1 MTQEFKDNLEKAIN
15 ASGFPFE
22 QYVSK
27 VLLHHGWTIIPN
39 RYYIDDIKGVEREID
54 ILAYKIL
61 DDKKENICYYT
72 TLIISCKK
80 SDSSKW
86 CFLTRDVDKLDVNV
100 NYFPFHY
107 LSDDERLINITES
120 QIAKIE
126 ASYRKEREVKAVYDF
141 PKTIVS
147 YQIFDDSK
155 QKKEFQKNEAI
166 YDSVITTIKALES
179 EKSNLLSQ
187 RRKSNNNKRHRFY
200 SFYLLSLFDGDMV
213 ECNFRADNSVLINE
227 INSINYLNRHIVN
240 KRESFYA
247 IQFIKK
253 NEFENK
259 LSEYDAL
266 AEYNNTLFP
275 SLLTSFYTDI
285 FNEPDRVKIFW
296 KEFVSST
303 EWAIS
308 LSLRKHLGNQ
318 VSAQIEDYLLDDDIL
333 KLEISKEIDY
343 SAYSVLNDNNS
354 AAYKSVKA
362 ALHKFFRYDG
372 KFKFDISLP
381 F

>member
-1 MTQEFKDNLEKAIN
+1 MTQEFKGNLEKAIN

-22 QYVSK
+22 QYISTT
-27 VLLHHGWTIIPN
+27 LLHHGWTIIPN

-54 ILAYKIL
+54 ILAYKTL
-61 DDKKENICYYT
+61 NDKKENICYYT

-86 CFLTRDVDKLDVNV
+86 CFLTRDVDKLDINV

-107 LSDDERLINITES
+107 LSDDERLLNITDS
-120 QIAKIE
+120 KITE
-126 ASYRKEREVKAVYDF
+126 IEKSYRKKTDCKGVYEF

-155 QKKEFQKNEAI
+155 AKKEFQKNDAI

-187 RRKSNNNKRHRFY
+187 RRKSKDKKGHRFY

-213 ECNFRADNSVLINE
+213 ECNFKADSSILINE
-227 INSINYLNRHIVN
+227 ISSINYLNRHIVN

-247 IQFIKK
+247 IQFITK
-253 NEFENK
+253 NEFESK
-259 LSEYDAL
+259 LLEYDAL
-266 AEYNNTLFP
+266 AEYNATLFP
-275 SLLTSFYTDI
+275 SLLSSFYIDI
-285 FNEPDRVKIFW
+285 FNEPNRVKIFW
-296 KEFVSST
+296 DEFVSST

-308 LSLRKHLGNQ
+308 STLRKHLGQQ
-318 VSAQIEDYLLDDDIL
+318 VSAQIVDYLLVDDVL

-354 AAYKSVKA
+354 IAYKRVKA
-362 ALHKFFRYDG
+362 ALHKIYRYEG
-372 KFKFDISLP
+372 KFTFDISLP

>member
-155 QKKEFQKNEAI
+155 QK
-166 YDSVITTIKALES
+166 
-179 EKSNLLSQ
+179 
-187 RRKSNNNKRHRFY
+187 
-200 SFYLLSLFDGDMV
+200 
-213 ECNFRADNSVLINE
+213 
-227 INSINYLNRHIVN
+227 
-240 KRESFYA
+240 
-247 IQFIKK
+247 
-253 NEFENK
+253 
-259 LSEYDAL
+259 
-266 AEYNNTLFP
+266 
-275 SLLTSFYTDI
+275 
-285 FNEPDRVKIFW
+285 
-296 KEFVSST
+296 
-303 EWAIS
+303 
-308 LSLRKHLGNQ
+308 
-318 VSAQIEDYLLDDDIL
+318 
-333 KLEISKEIDY
+333 
-343 SAYSVLNDNNS
+343 
-354 AAYKSVKA
+354 
-362 ALHKFFRYDG
+362 
-372 KFKFDISLP
+372 
-381 F
+381 